1 MRRGRSTLLLL
12 LVALGLGA
20 YIYFVEMKREPS
32 DATPPA
38 DRVFTNLDAGTISA
52 LTFKASNGD
61 ETSVRR
67 EGAGWRV
74 TAPID
79 ARADAAEVSGVTSNL
94 ASLDLS
100 RVVDDAPTDLAA
112 FGLDAPRIAV
122 GFTSEGGDQR
132 LLLGAQTATGGD
144 LYAKLEKAPRV
155 FLIPSWLET
164 SLDRTTFQLR
174 DKSIATIDRTKV
186 DALSIIG
193 RPGTIELVKTG
204 EQWAVRQPVAARAD
218 AGAVDTLL
226 NRLSSGEMQA
236 IVADEPATL
245 DVYGL
250 APARTTVTASA
261 GGKVLARL
269 LVGADSGDAAVHMK
283 DDARPMVFTVD
294 KALAADFERAVTAY
308 RDTRLFS
315 LDTTSASRI
324 SVTRGDT
331 TQLFSHAA
339 APADAA
345 NPAAGPTWSQTSP
358 APAVAAD
365 RIAEF
370 ASRLQTLRAE
380 SWEARAPAG
389 TAPFATIVVTS
400 DGNVSETVRLVRGA
414 DAIFAL
420 RDDEPGAARLA
431 LSSVDDLLKVLDE
444 TAS

>member
-32 DATPPA
+32 DATPPV
-38 DRVFTNLDAGTISA
+38 DRVFANLDAGTISA
-52 LTFKASNGD
+52 LTLKASNGD

-67 EGAGWRV
+67 EGAGWRL
-74 TAPID
+74 TAPVE

-100 RVVDDAPTDLAA
+100 RVVDEAPADLAA

-122 GFTSEGGDQR
+122 GFTTESGDER
-132 LLLGAQTATGGD
+132 LLLGGRTATGGD
-144 LYAKLEKAPRV
+144 IYAKLEKAPRV

-174 DKSIATIDRTKV
+174 DKAIATVDRTKV

-193 RPGTIELVKTG
+193 RPGTIELVKNG
-204 EQWAVRQPVAARAD
+204 DGWSLRQPVAARAD

-226 NRLSSGEMQA
+226 SRLSSGQMQA
-236 IVADEPATL
+236 VVADEPATL

-261 GGKVLARL
+261 EGKVLARV

-294 KALAADFERAVTAY
+294 KTLAADLERAVAAY
-308 RDTRLFS
+308 RDARLFS
-315 LDTTSASRI
+315 LDTTSATRI
-324 SVTRGDT
+324 SVTRGEA
-331 TQLFSHAA
+331 TQLFTRAAATTDAAA
-339 APADAA
+339 APV
-345 NPAAGPTWSQTSP
+345 WSQTSP
-358 APAVAAD
+358 SPAVAAD

-380 SWEARAPAG
+380 SWEARAPVGAS
-389 TAPFATIVVTS
+389 PLATIAVTS

-414 DAIFAL
+414 DAVFAL
-420 RDDEPGAARLA
+420 RDAEPGAARLA
-431 LSSVDDLLKVLDE
+431 LSSVDELLKMLDE
-444 TAS
+444 GAS